1 MRDKPAFPFEGGD
14 NNGFEPFTGMTFR
27 EYAAV
32 KFMSAIIE
40 ADGIQYADQY
50 AHEHARVAV
59 INADALIEVLTRTTG
74 GSNHGE

>member
-1 MRDKPAFPFEGGD
+1 MIGQPAFPIIAGNTVEAL
-14 NNGFEPFTGMTFR
+14 GMSFR

-32 KFMSAIIE
+32 KFMAAIIE
-40 ADGIQYADQY
+40 ADGIQCALRD

-59 INADALIEVLTRTTG
+59 LNADALIEALARPTG